1 MFIIQNTFKLRN
13 ADDAVVAGKV
23 SKKLKYKRKAETLKQ
38 AIGTVVTQLRVE
50 RDWPQAELSV
60 RSGYGRPWISQLENG
75 KVNPRLELIIA
86 FADTFKLTLSQFF
99 ARAERKHLRRK
110 PAAPAS
116 IKPKKKS

>member
-1 MFIIQNTFKLRN
+1 VFTIQNTFKLRN

-38 AIGTVVTQLRVE
+38 AIGAVVTQLRIE
-50 RDWPQAELSV
+50 RNWPQAELSV

-99 ARAERKHLRRK
+99 ARAERMHLKRK
-110 PAAPAS
+110 PAAPA
-116 IKPKKKS
+116 KLKKRTS